1 MEKKS
6 RRGIYIIGC
15 IFFIAIVIL
24 IVQSS
29 KVKINE
35 SNYDDISNWDVQ
47 INDKVYQNVS
57 LNDFMFPTT
66 SKGDVVRMECNLPKD
81 RLIKNPVIRFYSIHS
96 VVEFIYK
103 HHEIYEYGKDLN
115 NDNKLLGYGYH
126 FVNIPSDYA
135 GSKLEIIL
143 TVTENDAFSNISVP
157 QICNND
163 FMIRDFVIQN
173 RLPLAINLFLIVFG
187 ILVTFIS
194 LVFYS
199 KYKQFIKLIC
209 VGGFSIGIGF
219 WSLCNYDL
227 VMLYTYNLRVKSLI
241 EYASFY
247 IAPLFVMLFFWG
259 DEFITR
265 YKGTKTAYYIIV
277 AAQVIFDLTA
287 FSLQI
292 TGIVHFPAVL
302 RGQHIILFALCFLV
316 ISQTI
321 YDCIKKQ
328 LKKKILILG
337 MTIMLIVGM
346 LDMVHFL
353 LEKYYMVSDD
363 IHYTSIMCIGTMIFV
378 LSQLADFG
386 VGIGNIFLQGA
397 RTKILEQMAYV
408 DEMTGLAN
416 RRKCEEIWDKLDD
429 ESSDYGIFSFDLNFL
444 KKTND
449 TKGHAKGDLLIKTL
463 ADVLKNVFGDVGEVG
478 RIGGDEYIVFIWDV
492 KKADIEKHTHNLEEE
507 IKKVN
512 TENPELNL
520 STSYGFCSHN
530 QYPELDS
537 RHLYRKADALM
548 YEMKLAMKAERK
560 D

>member
-1 MEKKS
+1 
-6 RRGIYIIGC
+6 
-15 IFFIAIVIL
+15 
-24 IVQSS
+24 
-29 KVKINE
+29 
-35 SNYDDISNWDVQ
+35 
-47 INDKVYQNVS
+47 
-57 LNDFMFPTT
+57 
-66 SKGDVVRMECNLPKD
+66 
-81 RLIKNPVIRFYSIHS
+81 
-96 VVEFIYK
+96 
-103 HHEIYEYGKDLN
+103 
-115 NDNKLLGYGYH
+115 
-126 FVNIPSDYA
+126 
-135 GSKLEIIL
+135 
-143 TVTENDAFSNISVP
+143 
-157 QICNND
+157 
-163 FMIRDFVIQN
+163 
-173 RLPLAINLFLIVFG
+173 
-187 ILVTFIS
+187 
-194 LVFYS
+194 
-199 KYKQFIKLIC
+199 
-209 VGGFSIGIGF
+209 GIGF

-227 VMLYTYNLRVKSLI
+227 ISLFTYSLRAKSLI
-241 EYASFY
+241 EYTSFY
-247 IAPLFVMLFFWG
+247 IAPLFVLLYFWG
-259 DEFITR
+259 DKFVTR
-265 YKGTKTAYYIIV
+265 YRVVKIIYYILV
-277 AAQVIFDLTA
+277 AAQVILDVTA
-287 FSLQI
+287 FTMQI
-292 TGIVHFPAVL
+292 TGIMHFPAFL
-302 RGQHIILFALCFLV
+302 RIQHIILFALCFL
-316 ISQTI
+316 IIMQTI

-328 LKKKILILG
+328 LNKKILILG

-397 RTKILEQMAYV
+397 KTKILEQMAYV

-449 TKGHAKGDLLIKTL
+449 TKGHAKGDLLIKSL
-463 ADVLKNVFGDVGEVG
+463 ADVLKNVFSDVGEVG

-520 STSYGFCSHN
+520 STSYGFCSHK